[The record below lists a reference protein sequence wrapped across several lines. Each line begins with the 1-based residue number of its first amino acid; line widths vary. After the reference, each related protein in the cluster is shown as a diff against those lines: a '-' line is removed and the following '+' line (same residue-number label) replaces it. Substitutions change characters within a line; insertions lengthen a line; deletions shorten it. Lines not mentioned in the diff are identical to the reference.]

1 MASKK
6 SDTIDSG
13 MNIWNK
19 TDFAMAG
26 LGKRC
31 KACAK
36 IRHFFKCIKWS
47 RQRIRRG
54 YADCDVWD
62 MYSYLQNLLPDMLQN
77 LKTNRHG
84 SPGYLGTNYTN
95 ADGILVN
102 DDCHAEWDKILAR
115 MIFLWRE
122 SNEDTCQKKNP
133 YEEEH
138 MKNFEEFN
146 EKYGLLGEKLQTK
159 EELEE
164 NKRRGG
170 GGTVHFMSEIPE
182 YREIDEKY
190 REEEKKL
197 EKYRSLCKDEAMDM
211 MKKYF
216 FDLWD

>member
-6 SDTIDSG
+6 SDTVNPRT
-13 MNIWNK
+13 NIWNK
-19 TDFAMAG
+19 TDFVMSG
-26 LGKRC
+26 LGK
-31 KACAK
+31 KHKICAK

-47 RQRIRRG
+47 MQRIKRG

-77 LKTNRHG
+77 LKDNRHG

-95 ADGILVN
+95 EDGILVN
-102 DDCHAEWDKILAR
+102 DDCHAAWDEILNR

-133 YEEEH
+133 YEEAH

-146 EKYGLLGEKLQTK
+146 EKYGFLGEKLQTK

-182 YREIDEKY
+182 YRETDEKY
-190 REEEKKL
+190 REEEKQL
-197 EKYRSLCKDEAMDM
+197 EEYRSQCKDEAMDM

-216 FDLWD
+216 FALWD